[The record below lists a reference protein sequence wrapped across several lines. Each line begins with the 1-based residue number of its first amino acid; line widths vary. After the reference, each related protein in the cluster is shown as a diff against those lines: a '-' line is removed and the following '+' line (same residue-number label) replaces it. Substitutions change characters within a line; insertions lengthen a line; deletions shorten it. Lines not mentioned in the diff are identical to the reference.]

1 MLKLMYPFGFIE
13 CAPACLETLLEAIEV
28 RQYQDLISLSKAS
41 RPDQGGTLPSCN
53 RRTQGDDSQGH
64 LSVLLEITALKRL
77 CRGPLLEPRRRI
89 LWAKDKLHSEVVNHS
104 VGLFDA
110 K

>member
-41 RPDQGGTLPSCN
+41 RPDQRGTLPPWN
-53 RRTQGDDSQGH
+53 RRAQVGGPQGH
-64 LSVLLEITALKRL
+64 LPK
-77 CRGPLLEPRRRI
+77 
-89 LWAKDKLHSEVVNHS
+89 NN
-104 VGLFDA
+104 
-110 K
+110 